1 MKMRKKK
8 FHTTPVRVIVFAVFV
23 VYSITIAVPYIWTI
37 IASLK
42 TRPEYLNES
51 VFSLPAKLKF
61 DNYVKAWTELSTEG
75 TSVPMM
81 FVNSLWYA
89 VGRSVLGILFS
100 AMTAYVVAKYKF
112 PGRKFLYTFAIVTM
126 MIPVMGSM
134 AMGLKFAKTIGTY
147 NSPLYA
153 ILNAGALSG
162 PFVILYSTF
171 KTLSWE
177 YAEAAMI
184 DGAGHFGAFFKI
196 MLPQVISPMCALIL
210 SEFILM
216 WTDAD
221 TPIIFFPNMPTL
233 AYGLYLYQDVVKKT
247 LQYPIVFAGLM
258 TCMVPTVVLYA
269 IFQKSLMDIQM
280 GGGLKG

>member
-1 MKMRKKK
+1 MKKQKKD
-8 FHTTPVRVIVFAVFV
+8 FHTSPIRIAVFV
-23 VYSITIAVPYIWTI
+23 IFALYSVTIAVPYVWTI

-42 TRPEYLNES
+42 IRPEYLNES
-51 VFSLPAKLKF
+51 VFSLPAHLKF
-61 DNYVKAWTELSTEG
+61 DNYAKAWTELSTEG

-89 VGRSVLGILFS
+89 VGRSVCGILFS

-112 PGRKFLYTFAIVTM
+112 PGRKFLYTFALVTM

-153 ILNAGALSG
+153 LLNAGALSG

-196 MLPQVISPMCALIL
+196 MLPQVISPMCALVL

-221 TPIIFFPNMPTL
+221 TPIIFFPNLPTL

-247 LQYPIVFAGLM
+247 LQYPIFFAGLM

-280 GGGLKG
+280 SGGLKG

>member
-89 VGRSVLGILFS
+89 AGRSVLGILFS

-247 LQYPIVFAGLM
+247 LQYPIFFAGLM

>member
-61 DNYVKAWTELSTEG
+61 DNYVKSWTELSTEG

-247 LQYPIVFAGLM
+247 LQYPIFFAGLM

>member
-1 MKMRKKK
+1 MKMQKKK

-247 LQYPIVFAGLM
+247 LQYPIFFAGLM

>member
-37 IASLK
+37 ITSLK

-196 MLPQVISPMCALIL
+196 MLPQIISPMCALIL

-247 LQYPIVFAGLM
+247 LQYPIFFAGLM

>member
-75 TSVPMM
+75 TSVPLM

-247 LQYPIVFAGLM
+247 LQYPIFFAGLM

>member
-75 TSVPMM
+75 TSVPLM

-247 LQYPIVFAGLM
+247 LQYPIFFAGLM
-258 TCMVPTVVLYA
+258 TCMVPPVVLYA

-280 GGGLKG
+280 CGGLKG

>member
-75 TSVPMM
+75 TSVPLM

-126 MIPVMGSM
+126 MIPIMGSM

-247 LQYPIVFAGLM
+247 LQYPIFFAGLM

>member
-61 DNYVKAWTELSTEG
+61 DNYVKSWTELSTEG
-75 TSVPMM
+75 TSVPLM

-247 LQYPIVFAGLM
+247 LQYPIFFAGLM

>member
-247 LQYPIVFAGLM
+247 LQYPIFFAGLM

>member
-1 MKMRKKK
+1 MKTRKKK

-75 TSVPMM
+75 TSVPLM

-247 LQYPIVFAGLM
+247 LQYPIFFAGLM

>member
-147 NSPLYA
+147 NSTLYA

-247 LQYPIVFAGLM
+247 LQYPIFFAGLM

>member
-75 TSVPMM
+75 TSVPLM

-233 AYGLYLYQDVVKKT
+233 AYGLYLYQ
-247 LQYPIVFAGLM
+247 QIW
-258 TCMVPTVVLYA
+258 
-269 IFQKSLMDIQM
+269 
-280 GGGLKG
+280 